1 MTLHKRKCYVFEF
14 PGNLPVME
22 DNLPV
27 MSLWRFTGNLPVGK
41 LPVNITIIYSGER
54 MRWDKAFFRCK
65 MAFFKRAWQ
74 IVKVLSRP

>member
-1 MTLHKRKCYVFEF
+1 MAWLFLMTTKKTLTMPTADCHRCCFF

-41 LPVNITIIYSGER
+41 LPVNITN
-54 MRWDKAFFRCK
+54 
-65 MAFFKRAWQ
+65 
-74 IVKVLSRP
+74 